1 MSCMFWKVGADKFWL
16 GGGGWGCVVV
26 HSQLRDNECRRAGM
40 IALTAVM
47 VFEGV
52 AHFQGGV

>member
-1 MSCMFWKVGADKFWL
+1 MSCMFWKVGADKVWL
-16 GGGGWGCVVV
+16 GGVVVV
-26 HSQLRDNECRRAGM
+26 HSQLQDNECRRAGM

>member
-1 MSCMFWKVGADKFWL
+1 M
-16 GGGGWGCVVV
+16 
-26 HSQLRDNECRRAGM
+26 LRRREPWDHELQDNECRRAGM

>member
-1 MSCMFWKVGADKFWL
+1 MSCMFLKVGADKFWC
-16 GGGGWGCVVV
+16 GGGIV
-26 HSQLRDNECRRAGM
+26 HSQLQDNECRRPGM

>member
-16 GGGGWGCVVV
+16 GGGGVVV
-26 HSQLRDNECRRAGM
+26 HSQLQDNECRRVGM

>member
-1 MSCMFWKVGADKFWL
+1 MSSMFLKVGADKFWL
-16 GGGGWGCVVV
+16 GGGGVVV
-26 HSQLRDNECRRAGM
+26 HSQLQDNECRRAGM